1 MDIYL
6 SFDGDGIGR
15 KIGQARLSDDVEQ
28 ISRISN
34 SIDAG
39 NEVFESYAI
48 HHGGS
53 VIESGGDEGLIS
65 MPATALEDLESV
77 RHTYNSAV
85 GATVSVGVGRKVS
98 EASKALLIAKLR
110 GRNKV
115 VVYEPEMDAEIEEA
129 RTDDK
134 TEKAKIVEE
143 YLSKA
148 ETPIDVKE
156 GPHKTGF
163 LPHHGVELKIQDI
176 QEPVIPQPQQP
187 PLSSVVENE
196 FRNLA
201 DSKEKKDASE
211 SEQTA
216 DRVNGV
222 KGKIAN
228 ALAALKQHLP
238 AIQEVKKIDPDAYA
252 SVVNVVGGLIELGR
266 EVSNNT
272 MKKSDIISGGLADDK
287 VPSEFNSEAL
297 AIGTQ
302 IELEHTKDPSV
313 AREIAMDHLAED
325 PDYYVNFNKGMLEQ
339 SSKEEL
345 NPQGAPPSDNVL
357 DKNLGKTAMIPNKKS
372 LIPGLAISSS
382 HLVVTSP
389 NGKSVVRDLSSGMK
403 RDNNQIPNPVGPGMG
418 NPVAAKVN
426 IPGLAKETMD
436 DNARRKKHKGVG
448 KDPNAVALGR
458 LGGKKGGPAR
468 VAATS
473 HGEREQIAEMGAR
486 ARWGKS

>member
-15 KIGQARLSDDVEQ
+15 KIGQARLSDDVEG

-34 SIDAG
+34 AINAG
-39 NEVFESYAI
+39 NEVFKSYAI
-48 HHGGS
+48 QHGGQI
-53 VIESGGDEGLIS
+53 IESGGDEGLIS
-65 MPATALEDLESV
+65 IPAAALEDLESV
-77 RHTYNSAV
+77 RYTYNSAV

-115 VVYEPEMDAEIEEA
+115 AVYEPEMDSEIEEA
-129 RTDDK
+129 RLDDK
-134 TEKAKIVEE
+134 SEKAKIVEE

-148 ETPIDVKE
+148 ESPVDIKE
-156 GPHKTGF
+156 EPHRTGF
-163 LPHHGVELKIQDI
+163 LPHHKVELKIQDI
-176 QEPVIPQPQQP
+176 QEPIIPQPQQP

-201 DSKEKKDASE
+201 DAKEKKDAAE
-211 SEQTA
+211 SEQA
-216 DRVNGV
+216 VDRVSGV
-222 KGKIAN
+222 KGKITE
-228 ALAALKQHLP
+228 ALSSLKQHLP
-238 AIQEVKKIDPDAYA
+238 AIQEVKRIDPDAYA
-252 SVVNVVGGLIELGR
+252 SVVNLVGGLIELSR
-266 EVSNNT
+266 EVSSKT
-272 MKKSDIISGGLADDK
+272 MKKSDLISGGLADDK
-287 VPSEFNSEAL
+287 VPSEFDPEAL

-313 AREIAMDHLAED
+313 AREIAMDHLSED
-325 PDYYVNFNKGMLEQ
+325 PNYYDLEKDMLEQ

-345 NPQGAPPSDNVL
+345 NPQGVLPSDNVL
-357 DKNLGKTAMIPNKKS
+357 DKNLGKTAMTTNKSS

-403 RDNNQIPNPVGPGMG
+403 RDNNDIPNPVGPGVG
-418 NPVAAKVN
+418 NPVAAKVK
-426 IPGLAKETMD
+426 IPGLMKETMD